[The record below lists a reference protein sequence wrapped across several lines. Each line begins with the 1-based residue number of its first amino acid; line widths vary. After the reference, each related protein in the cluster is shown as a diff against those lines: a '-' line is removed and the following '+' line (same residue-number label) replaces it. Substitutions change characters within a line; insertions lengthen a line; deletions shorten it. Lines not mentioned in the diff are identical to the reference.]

1 MKVIRIV
8 LAVFALLLL
17 AYFLGP
23 KPDFGPLLSPEIEM
37 LNIPLDELD
46 AFVENLEKSV
56 HGIKPDNEARIIW
69 YDSIPRKTKYS
80 VVYLHGFSASQME
93 GNPVHLDFAKR
104 YGCNLYLSR
113 LANHGI
119 EGEEAMTD
127 LTPNK
132 YIRTAKEAIAIGQ
145 LLGDDVI
152 VISCSTGGT
161 LSLYLAGAN
170 PEMIDAMLLF
180 SPNIEIRD
188 QSSKILTKPWG
199 LNIGKMIA
207 GDFHN
212 FDDDR
217 EPVVDQYWTTRYR
230 IEALVALQYL
240 LDETMTIET
249 FQKVTQPY
257 LLGYYYKDENNQ
269 DPVVSVAAARE
280 VPQFTSTPEDQQRV
294 IAFPDVG
301 EHVMTSSI
309 TSKDLKSVEMEAFR
323 FAEEVLGLQPIKLET
338 DSRILSP

>member
-17 AYFLGP
+17 AYLLGP
-23 KPDFGPLLSPEIEM
+23 KPGYEPLLSPEIEM
-37 LNIPLDELD
+37 LNVQMEELE
-46 AFVENLEKSV
+46 AFVDNKEKSV
-56 HGIKPDNEARIIW
+56 SGLKPDNEARIIW
-69 YDSIPRKTKYS
+69 YDSIPRRTKYS

-119 EGEEAMTD
+119 EGEEALTD

-132 YIRTAKEAIAIGQ
+132 YIQSAKEAIAIGQ
-145 LLGDDVI
+145 LLGEDVI

-161 LSLYLAGAN
+161 LSLYLAGSN

-199 LNIGKMIA
+199 LKIGKMIA

-212 FDDDR
+212 FDDD
-217 EPVVDQYWTTRYR
+217 QC
-230 IEALVALQYL
+230 
-240 LDETMTIET
+240 
-249 FQKVTQPY
+249 
-257 LLGYYYKDENNQ
+257 
-269 DPVVSVAAARE
+269 
-280 VPQFTSTPEDQQRV
+280 
-294 IAFPDVG
+294 
-301 EHVMTSSI
+301 
-309 TSKDLKSVEMEAFR
+309 
-323 FAEEVLGLQPIKLET
+323 
-338 DSRILSP
+338 